1 MYITLFLHMMKRTL
15 LILIY
20 LFTTALIFAKELEGK
35 NLQAVNKA
43 LDAQL
48 YVNNYE
54 ELSDQLAYLQKIE
67 KQILAYGDTISD
79 EAKLLCKNI
88 LIMQK
93 ETAKSADAAK
103 KNKDKKKK
111 VDKEATEAA
120 KAFSQSIYDEYKAFA
135 DSHSDLSCHFYLHY
149 LEAQMATLAYLPKTK
164 QLGAAKQAIEEFKK
178 IDEKYP
184 DYAESLYTYGM
195 ILYVMPKI
203 AGGDKEA
210 AMAKIKHAAEVPA
223 SNFEK
228 AGALLLYSQILFKE
242 KKPEEAKIYFN
253 KAKALNPESKSF
265 KEMQKMNDAGFSI
278 FEMKEYL
285 KKTGKNK

>member
-1 MYITLFLHMMKRTL
+1 M
-15 LILIY
+15 
-20 LFTTALIFAKELEGK
+20 
-35 NLQAVNKA
+35 
-43 LDAQL
+43 
-48 YVNNYE
+48 
-54 ELSDQLAYLQKIE
+54 
-67 KQILAYGDTISD
+67 
-79 EAKLLCKNI
+79 
-88 LIMQK
+88 
-93 ETAKSADAAK
+93 AKSLIEPKGKTKLTIESVIK
-103 KNKDKKKK
+103 KLQTC
-111 VDKEATEAA
+111 E
-120 KAFSQSIYDEYKAFA
+120 EYKAFA

-242 KKPEEAKIYFN
+242 KNFIE
-253 KAKALNPESKSF
+253 
-265 KEMQKMNDAGFSI
+265 
-278 FEMKEYL
+278 
-285 KKTGKNK
+285 